1 MENVGLMEQAANYYF
16 TAAMKDRSNADALVA
31 LQRSGQWVLDE
42 KIDRFEQADL
52 AGSLPEA
59 VVAYEE
65 ALQYVDRV
73 ARAGIDLL
81 ILESAKQ
88 AFKDVRHTHIQELYD
103 AGMEALEDEIFQ
115 EALTAFNEVV
125 RLEPGFEDAEK
136 WAQIAFCEPRYR
148 NAVEHFEQQHWRSA
162 HALFSDVIAQD
173 PQYKE
178 AEKLHNE
185 ALSKGQFTL
194 ALLPFENGTS
204 RAGLESK
211 FRSYVEQALTQS
223 NDPFLEI
230 VDRENQ
236 ALILQEQQLALS
248 GLLNSN
254 SVVEVGELLGAK
266 TLLKGQVVD
275 CEVVTSGLK
284 RLNKQ
289 GYESYR
295 VARITEEGKKVYD
308 KKYRPVPYSEYS
320 ANRQV
325 RITFRVSLVSLET
338 GQNLMS
344 EMVTSERSDAILYAA
359 YQGDQGNIYPSN
371 KLGGVHRLGKN
382 KLAAL
387 LNARRELSAESV
399 MVNTTVEALSLSIR
413 AQIENKLQL
422 LIP

>member
-1 MENVGLMEQAANYYF
+1 MEDVGLMEQAANYYF
-16 TAAMKDRSNADALVA
+16 TAAMKDRTNADALIA
-31 LQRSGQWVLDE
+31 LQRSGQWVLNT
-42 KIDRFEQADL
+42 KIDRFEQANS

-65 ALQYVDRV
+65 AAQYVEYV

-81 ILESAKQ
+81 ILESTKQ
-88 AFKDVRHTHIQELYD
+88 AFKDVRITHIQELYD
-103 AGMEALEDEIFQ
+103 AGMEALEDEMFQ

-125 RLEPGFEDAEK
+125 RLDPGFEDAK
-136 WAQIAFCEPRYR
+136 RWAQIAFCEPRYR
-148 NAVEHFEQQHWRSA
+148 VAMEHFEQLNWRSA
-162 HALFSDVIAQD
+162 HALFSDVVAED
-173 PQYKE
+173 PQFKE
-178 AEKLHNE
+178 AEALRKE
-185 ALSKGQFTL
+185 ALAKGQFTL
-194 ALLPFENGTS
+194 ALLPFENGTNRS
-204 RAGLESK
+204 GLESK
-211 FRSYVEQALTQS
+211 FRSYVEQALMQS

-266 TLLKGQVVD
+266 TLLKGQVVN
-275 CEVVTSGLK
+275 CEVATSGLK

-295 VARITEEGKKVYD
+295 VARITENGKKVYD
-308 KKYRPVPYSEYS
+308 TKFRPVTYSEYS
-320 ANRQV
+320 ASRQV
-325 RITFRVSLVSLET
+325 RITFRVTLISLET

-344 EMVTSERSDAILYAA
+344 EMVSSERSDAILYAE
-359 YQGDQGNIYPSN
+359 YQGDRGNVYPSN

-387 LNARRELSAESV
+387 LNARRELSTESV

-413 AQIENKLQL
+413 SQIENELQL